1 MVEIVQGTESRRVM
15 LRIAMDRYLVL
26 RPGRVR
32 HGGGNMPGDIE
43 GAGLSTVPF
52 DEANLTD
59 EEMAMVAAHV
69 LVNGD

>member
-15 LRIAMDRYLVL
+15 LRIAKNKYLVL

-32 HGGGNMPGDIE
+32 HGGANRPGDIE
-43 GAGLSTVPF
+43 RAGLSTVPF